1 MNNLEN
7 KIGYSFK
14 NKKLLTQALSHSSSK
29 KHKTSIDNERLEFL
43 GDSVLGLLISEIL
56 YRNYPDENEG
66 KLAKRRAAT
75 VCRDSLCLIAKKISL
90 GDYLILGTGEEQIGG
105 RDNKANLE
113 NALEALTAA
122 IYLDGGIEN
131 ARNFADKLFKD
142 FIAEMENPPKDPK
155 SRLQEWAQAK
165 GFGLPKYEVQSIT
178 GPSHEP
184 QITVKLSLNEY
195 VAEKVS
201 SSRKEAERLAAEELI
216 KKIENEK

>member
-1 MNNLEN
+1 MNELEN
-7 KIGYSFK
+7 KIGYIFK

-56 YRNYPDENEG
+56 FSNYPDENEG

-75 VCRDSLCLIAKKISL
+75 VCRDSLCLIAKEISL
-90 GDYLILGTGEEQIGG
+90 GEYLILGTGEEQIGG

-122 IYLDGGIEN
+122 IYLDGGIES
-131 ARNFADKLFKD
+131 ARNFANKLFTS
-142 FIAEMENPPKDPK
+142 FIANMESPPKDPK
-155 SRLQEWAQAK
+155 SKLQEWAQSR
-165 GFGLPKYEVQSIT
+165 GYGLPKYEVTSIT

-184 QITVKLSLNEY
+184 QITVKVTLNDY
-195 VAEKVS
+195 VAENVS
-201 SSRKEAERLAAEELI
+201 SSRKEAERMVAEKILKI
-216 KKIENEK
+216 IENER

>member
-1 MNNLEN
+1 MNDLER

-56 YRNYPDENEG
+56 YSNYPDENEG

-75 VCRDSLCLIAKKISL
+75 VCRDSLYIIAKNISL
-90 GDYLILGTGEEQIGG
+90 GEHLILGVGEEQIGG

-113 NALEALTAA
+113 NALEAVTAA

-131 ARNFADKLFKD
+131 ARNFADRLFKD
-142 FIAEMENPPKDPK
+142 FIADMESPPKDPK
-155 SRLQEWAQAK
+155 SKLQEWAQAK
-165 GFGLPKYEVQSIT
+165 GYGLPKYEVASIT

-184 QITVKLSLNEY
+184 QITVKLILNNY
-195 VAEKVS
+195 NTEKTS
-201 SSRKEAERLAAEELI
+201 TSRKEAERLAAEEILN
-216 KKIENEK
+216 KIENDK